1 MSLQKT
7 RCISHLRTVSIFGNL
22 GLLEWGHAL
31 KVMASLKGEKT
42 LKLLRV
48 SLLAGGFCV
57 LLNPVQAAESPETW
71 YQAGQNWIEGRQGTA
86 DTKPQARNVIL
97 FVGDGMSLT
106 TVAAARILQGQ
117 QRGQSGEENYLFF
130 ERFENLALAKTYN
143 TNQQTPD
150 SAGTMTAMVTGVKS
164 FAGAIAVD
172 QNALRGNCAS
182 MEGTTRVSLLDLA
195 ALSGMATGVVST
207 TRITHA
213 TPAALF
219 SKSPERSWESD
230 RGLPPTAVEA
240 GCRDIAQQLVEYD
253 VGRGIDVVLGGGRR
267 AFYPSEWSDPE
278 YPDIKGHRTDG
289 RNLVTQWQERHPT
302 GHYVWNH
309 EGFKAA
315 MSSDSGGP
323 VLGLFQPSHMQYEF
337 DRSEDPGGEPSLTEM
352 VTETI
357 GLLQKRSDQGF
368 VLVVESGRID
378 HAHHANNAWRAL
390 TDTIEFDR
398 AIEAAVGLVDMD
410 ETLVIVTADHAH
422 ALTFDG
428 YGVRGNPI
436 MGYAVRPGDGPE
448 SERTMRDH
456 EDQPMTMLN
465 YANGPGY
472 RRDDAT
478 IDFRTMD
485 PLTPD
490 YKQKAGTWQYSAT
503 HAGEDVPVY
512 SIGPGADVLYGV
524 VEQNVIYHSIIN
536 ALPLL
541 KQVEESLLDASGLP
555 QWERV
560 RATDQL

>member
-1 MSLQKT
+1 MSAYRGHIKGDDILNLLRLSLLVGGFLSIGASLQ
-7 RCISHLRTVSIFGNL
+7 
-22 GLLEWGHAL
+22 
-31 KVMASLKGEKT
+31 ASET
-42 LKLLRV
+42 
-48 SLLAGGFCV
+48 
-57 LLNPVQAAESPETW
+57 PEGW
-71 YQAGQNWIEGRQGTA
+71 YQAGQDLIQERQASSATN
-86 DTKPQARNVIL
+86 PQARNVIL

-106 TVAAARILQGQ
+106 TVAAARILAGQQQGQ
-117 QRGQSGEENYLFF
+117 TGEENYLFF

-150 SAGTMTAMVTGVKS
+150 SAGTMTAMATGVKS

-172 QNALRGNCAS
+172 QTAKRGDCAS
-182 MEGTTRVSLLDLA
+182 MDGAKRVTLLDLA
-195 ALSGMATGVVST
+195 ARAGMATGVVST

-213 TPAALF
+213 TPAALY
-219 SKSPERSWESD
+219 SKAPERRWESD

-240 GCRDIAQQLVEYD
+240 GCKDIARQLVEYD

-267 AFYPSEWSDPE
+267 AFYPSDWTDPE
-278 YPDIKGHRTDG
+278 YPETTGHRNDG
-289 RNLVTQWQERHPT
+289 RNLIEEWQARFPS
-302 GHYVWNH
+302 GHFAWNYD
-309 EGFKAA
+309 GFKKA
-315 MSSDSGGP
+315 MASETDGP
-323 VLGLFQPSHMQYEF
+323 VLGLFQPGHMQYEF
-337 DRSEDPGGEPSLTEM
+337 DRPEDPSGEPSLTEM
-352 VTETI
+352 VTESI
-357 GLLQKRSDQGF
+357 GFLQKRGAHGF
-368 VLVVESGRID
+368 VLIVESGRID

-390 TDTIEFDR
+390 TDTIEFSR

-428 YGVRGNPI
+428 YGARGNPI
-436 MGYAVRPGDGPE
+436 MGFAVRPGEGPE

-456 EDQPMTMLN
+456 KDQPMTVLN

-478 IDFRTMD
+478 VDFRNMD

-512 SIGPGADVLYGV
+512 STGPGAEVLYGV
-524 VEQNVIYHSIIN
+524 VEQNVIYHSIVN

-541 KQVEESLLDASGLP
+541 SQTKEDLVDASGLP
-555 QWERV
+555 QWDNV
-560 RATDQL
+560 RPPEKDSD